1 MFNAHWNLC
10 IGNNSSIS
18 IEGFHEEEVEKNF
31 EAKKSF
37 LIISQKSINSRP
49 QTEWSVQS

>member
-31 EAKKSF
+31 EAKKVIF
-37 LIISQKSINSRP
+37 NHFTKID
-49 QTEWSVQS
+49 